1 MATKDELIRGLE
13 LLITE
18 ANRIADSLTEEQWAR
33 TVDLDGWK
41 NVEVLAH
48 LAGVGGMVVPIVGA
62 LGSQAPGG
70 DLVGNLD
77 IDQINAGMVQARAGK
92 GAREL
97 AEEITKNYNGII
109 DFIRQAPDDLLQ
121 KRANAGGYRDLP
133 VGDILVRMVVLH
145 GLGHIYSVYSSL
157 FFAERPA

>member
-1 MATKDELIRGLE
+1 MATKDEIIRGLE
-13 LLITE
+13 VLITE
-18 ANRIADSLTEEQWAR
+18 ANRIADSLTADQWSRA
-33 TVDLDGWK
+33 VDLDGWK

-48 LAGVGGMVVPIVGA
+48 IAGVGGMVVPIVGA

-92 GAREL
+92 SAREL
-97 AEEITKNYNGII
+97 ADEITKNYTGII
-109 DFIRQAPDDLLQ
+109 DFIRGAPGELLE